1 MFLFLVCCFCWG
13 RLCCPVRC
21 LQLVF
26 DGRCSVTVV
35 TSFDGGCSVT
45 AALLPAVVASLSST
59 INPPSAHFRIVRCRK
74 DRVGL
79 RLILPVVVVCVCG
92 RVSIFRFS

>member
-1 MFLFLVCCFCWG
+1 MSLPSWIGCVRFLVCRFCWG
-13 RLCCPVRC
+13 RLSCPDRC

-26 DGRCSVTVV
+26 DG
-35 TSFDGGCSVT
+35 GCSVT
-45 AALLPAVVASLSST
+45 TAPLSAVVASLSST

-79 RLILPVVVVCVCG
+79 RLFLPVVVVCVGG
-92 RVSIFRFS
+92 RVSVFRFS